1 MSASRMWKSG
11 FAITLL
17 VVIASVVS
25 SSARADVIDF
35 NALTEGEIVSSVS
48 GSGGGDPVAVFGTN
62 PSLLPSNAAVVFDS
76 DCPAGCSGGDT
87 DLGSPNKT
95 CPGGGS

>member
-1 MSASRMWKSG
+1 MCKSG
-11 FAITLL
+11 IAIALLL
-17 VVIASVVS
+17 VTASVVS

-48 GSGGGDPVAVFGTN
+48 GSGGGGPVAVFGTN
-62 PSLLPSNAAVVFDS
+62 SSLLPSNAAVIFDS
-76 DCPAGCSGGDT
+76 DCPGGCSGEDP

-95 CPGGGS
+95 CPGGGP